1 MSLEDMVFVFIS
13 SPPQCLN
20 TAIYITGA
28 EKILPEW
35 KEERPELKKQMKVI
49 GRWGLKEAKA
59 KDKWWSVFQCLKKD
73 VKPRL

>member
-49 GRWGLKEAKA
+49 GR
-59 KDKWWSVFQCLKKD
+59 
-73 VKPRL
+73 